1 MSEEQFHKMQNSYT
15 KITIDGNKLNI
26 DVKGKNGLQIAEP
39 SKYRAVDG
47 SIKKYTWVDDS
58 IYKYEIKQLPPWLFN
73 IILNSANTQIITTPT
88 INLILSSP
96 SITNSTTM
104 ENTLEE
110 TANSEPE
117 YIYVMYNEMFKL
129 YGDDIYKIGK
139 SKDIAKR
146 MTSYT
151 TSYVKP
157 VEIKFLSG
165 LCIDYHLCEKVIFD
179 RLCNYRISPNRE
191 FFNLNIEQMVNHIEE
206 VVSGVNNGTITERP
220 PKLLGNHHEPS
231 RSNISD
237 ETKAHQ
243 LSIVKDILES
253 WDFNVMTCISQ
264 SDYRKKS

>member
-1 MSEEQFHKMQNSYT
+1 MQNSYT
-15 KITIDGNKLNI
+15 KLTIDGNKLDI

-39 SKYRAVDG
+39 SKYRAIDG

-73 IILNSANTQIITTPT
+73 IMLNSSNTQIITTPT
-88 INLILSSP
+88 MNLILSSP
-96 SITNSTTM
+96 SINNSTTM

-110 TANSEPE
+110 TANSEPG
-117 YIYVMYNEMFKL
+117 YIYVMYNEMFKF

-191 FFNLNIEQMVNHIEE
+191 FFKLNIEQMVNHIEE

-220 PKLLGNHHEPS
+220 PKLLGNHNEPS
-231 RSNISD
+231 RSSISD
-237 ETKAHQ
+237 ETKAQKLSITNGFLESFGFQCDDKSQQNQ
-243 LSIVKDILES
+243 LS
-253 WDFNVMTCISQ
+253 
-264 SDYRKKS
+264 KKS